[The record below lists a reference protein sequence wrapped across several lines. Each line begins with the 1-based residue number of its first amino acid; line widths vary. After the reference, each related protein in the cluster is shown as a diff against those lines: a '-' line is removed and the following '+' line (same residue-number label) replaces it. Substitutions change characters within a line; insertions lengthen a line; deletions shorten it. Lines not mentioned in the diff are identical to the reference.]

1 HNKMLEAYQLCAQT
15 FEAMQDYQQA
25 FNNTKLYSELAERTM
40 GDQRKSQTERMQA
53 IAQAEQAQHDAE
65 IERLRNVELK
75 EAYTQIEKQQES
87 IVSSIR
93 YASRIQ
99 QSILPSPSFLTE
111 HFKDSFLLFKPRDIV
126 SGDFYWFTMAQ
137 GRWVVAAIDC
147 TGHGVPGAFMVV
159 LGNTLLAD
167 IVLEQG
173 IIDPGQI
180 IHAMDERVTK
190 TLGSGD
196 TQANDG
202 MDVAMVV
209 YNPQDRSLAFAG
221 AKNPLYYVRQG
232 EMNKIKGS
240 ASAIG
245 GQRLGKKP
253 KKFETHHLTAE
264 AGDRFYIFSDGYQDQ
279 FGGPDKSK
287 FLTKNFRNLLHELHS
302 RPMAEQQATLEQTL
316 AEWMGEER
324 QTDDIIV
331 IGMQID

>member
-1 HNKMLEAYQLCAQT
+1 DVLGSLTAKLKLAHFYYMVDDYQEALRYLNQVKEEAPAIQANNKMLEAYKLCSQVHEALGQYKEA
-15 FEAMQDYQQA
+15 FE
-25 FNNTKLYSELAERTM
+25 NTKFYSELAERTM
-40 GDQRKSQTERMQA
+40 GDQRKTQTERIQA
-53 IAQAEQAQHDAE
+53 IAQAERAQADAE

-111 HFKDSFLLFKPRDIV
+111 HFQDSFLLFKPRDIV
-126 SGDFYWFTMAQ
+126 SGDFYWFTMSQ

-173 IIDPGQI
+173 VIDPGQI

-209 YNPQDRSLAFAG
+209 YDPQDRRLAFAG
-221 AKNPLYYVRQG
+221 AKNPLYYVRDG

-240 ASAIG
+240 VSAIG
-245 GQRLGKKP
+245 GQRL
-253 KKFETHHLTAE
+253 
-264 AGDRFYIFSDGYQDQ
+264 
-279 FGGPDKSK
+279 
-287 FLTKNFRNLLHELHS
+287 
-302 RPMAEQQATLEQTL
+302 
-316 AEWMGEER
+316 
-324 QTDDIIV
+324 
-331 IGMQID
+331 